1 MATIAYD
8 KTVYDFIEG
17 LDATGH
23 VTHDSYQKKSV
34 TYHHNGARLSLQGIL
49 DVWKVREASA
59 HFDVDAYGSVG
70 QYVRVNEYAWA
81 VGNTLGNQESIS
93 IEMCNLTLDP
103 TWEVA
108 EVTWKEAARLSGW
121 LHAKVIGTRPT
132 RTTSRKHKDW
142 KATICSGPYIDTV
155 FDTMIGMSQDSY
167 DYFATVETTQPPPP
181 VVVTPDP
188 TPVILPTDPVYE
200 VGPITIK
207 PDPALPTPVVIP
219 ALPTRLI
226 TPVPGLPLSTV
237 ADYILDGKWGGWV
250 NLETRLNQLGYDS
263 EAVRKIIFE
272 RLRHSGDLTMVKRT
286 FRRSN

>member
-8 KTVYDFIEG
+8 KTVYDFIDG

-23 VTHDSYQKKSV
+23 VNHDSYTKKSV

-81 VGNTLGNQESIS
+81 QGNTLGNQESIS

-167 DYFATVETTQPPPP
+167 DYFLNLNTTPPP
-181 VVVTPDP
+181 VVVTP
-188 TPVILPTDPVYE
+188 PVVVPPVVLPTDPVYE
-200 VGPITIK
+200 VGPIAIK

-219 ALPTRLI
+219 PLPVRRV
-226 TPVPGLPLSTV
+226 TPVSGLPLNTV
-237 ADYILDGKWGGWV
+237 ADNILTGKWGGWV
-250 NLETRLNQLGYDS
+250 NLETRLERLGYDS
-263 EAVRKIIFE
+263 EAVREIIFA
-272 RLRHSGDLTMVKRT
+272 RLRHSGDMRMVKRA
-286 FRRSN
+286 FRRSV